1 MSNNRQWAWLLA
13 IAILFSGCTAPA
25 GPLPPLPD
33 PRAIAQAPVSSCPG
47 SLVEGNQKRSNE
59 QDTIIVGGL
68 AQDIARLSTWMS
80 ERGDLFGQVRVNFPF
95 PIDNNTA
102 FLDGEKG
109 VPQPDWFAFDL
120 TQPGGDLSAISYS
133 LFHVEPNSLD
143 RDATYV
149 IARAQV
155 TPNPGAEYISR
166 DNLDV
171 FGVAQIAAASDTL
184 FSQQEIELP
193 VTAQLNNTVNVPRT
207 VGIDPNGVGA
217 HGCGELTPTNGT
229 ADMFWDQWA
238 LQESP
243 GIRVLPRSI
252 DTGCNLPPPLAG
264 TAPTEGAAAV
274 GPPSV
279 PVVIFDTA
287 SLEVPL
293 SDGLG
298 LDTLPLDVDLHDPCG
313 LGDLNVTVSSY
324 LTSTVTDTPW
334 NRHGLFVAGLVYA
347 AWRHADIHLAR
358 VIDNDGKGDLFTLLK
373 AMMHWRQM
381 LGPEPSPAVFNLSLG
396 IDPATATFSDS
407 EKEALKKLVAD
418 TQDLGG
424 PSGSYVPLETDAG
437 VPGLASPT
445 GAPAV
450 TLETVIRLLTESG
463 IGIVAAAGND
473 YVPGKGGARPLEQ
486 YPAMYK
492 SVLGVAALSGDPVVG
507 LASYSNRGDVAA
519 PGGSGESAT
528 CTTVDCVGGVL
539 SVYAQ
544 DIPTTSEGLAFWSG
558 TSFAAPLVSGLFA
571 QRYAAYLRDKGTT
584 ASKQTLESFVTDM
597 LDCGSVSV
605 EGICIA
611 DMEDA
616 PRFP

>member
-1 MSNNRQWAWLLA
+1 
-13 IAILFSGCTAPA
+13 
-25 GPLPPLPD
+25 
-33 PRAIAQAPVSSCPG
+33 
-47 SLVEGNQKRSNE
+47 
-59 QDTIIVGGL
+59 
-68 AQDIARLSTWMS
+68 MS
-80 ERGDLFGQVRVNFPF
+80 ERDDVFGRVRVDFPF
-95 PIDNNTA
+95 PIDNNRA

-120 TQPGGDLSAISYS
+120 TQPGGDLSAISKS
-133 LFHVEPNSLD
+133 LFNVGPNNLD
-143 RDATYV
+143 HDATYV
-149 IARAQV
+149 VTRAWV
-155 TPNPGAEYISR
+155 TPSSGVDYISP

-171 FGVAQIAAASDTL
+171 FGAAQIAAASDTL
-184 FSQQEIELP
+184 FLSREITLP
-193 VTAQLNNTVNVPRT
+193 VIAQLDNTVSVPTT

-217 HGCGELTPTNGT
+217 HGCGELTPTAGT

-238 LQESP
+238 LQGNP

-252 DTGCNLPPPLAG
+252 DTGCHLPPPLAR
-264 TAPTEGAAAV
+264 TAPAEGAAAV
-274 GPPSV
+274 GPPSI

-293 SDGLG
+293 SDGPG
-298 LDTLPLDVDLHDPCG
+298 LNTSPLDVDLHDPCG
-313 LGDLNVTVSSY
+313 LGDLHVTVSNY

-358 VIDNDGKGDLFTLLK
+358 VVDNDGKGDLFTLLK

-396 IDPATATFSDS
+396 IEPASETFTRE
-407 EKEALKKLVAD
+407 EKKALEELVGSK
-418 TQDLGG
+418 QGLGG
-424 PSGSYVPLETDAG
+424 PTESYVPLETDVNITGSAP
-437 VPGLASPT
+437 VT
-445 GAPAV
+445 GATAFA
-450 TLETVIRLLTESG
+450 LETVIRLLTKSG

-473 YVPGKGGARPLEQ
+473 YVPKNGGARPLEQ

-492 SVLGVAALSGDPVVG
+492 SVLGVAALSGDPRVG
-507 LASYSNRGDVAA
+507 LASYSNQGDVAA
-519 PGGSGESAT
+519 PGGSGEPAT
-528 CTTVDCVGGVL
+528 CTTADCVGGVL

-571 QRYAAYLRDKGTT
+571 QRYAAYLRDKGTA
-584 ASKQTLESFVTDM
+584 ASKPTLESFITEM
-597 LDCGSVSV
+597 LGCGGGSQV

-611 DMEDA
+611 DMENS
-616 PRFP
+616 PLFP